1 MTARGARLPGRQPR
15 ERSGRRWPRLRD
27 FSGSINP
34 IVAQGPPKVEK
45 LLDGVETSRARA
57 DRVLYQADQIA
68 GQVSNMLARSRAEI
82 ERSVTN
88 VRDATDWANKLVQ
101 KIYTNPFVL
110 SPFYKPNHEDLRV
123 QAVYDTALVFTKG
136 AQELHDAVKTLE
148 AMAATAGD
156 AAAAAG
162 DCCSFSRRSRML
174 TEQLERDVDAAGRGA
189 QATSQATDGGTD
201 DPLMPADG

>member
-1 MTARGARLPGRQPR
+1 MAST
-15 ERSGRRWPRLRD
+15 RD
-27 FSGSINP
+27 LLASFND
-34 IVAQGPPKVEK
+34 IVAKDRAKVERV
-45 LLDGVETSRARA
+45 LDGLEVTRARA

-68 GQVSNMLARSRAEI
+68 GQVANVLVRSRAEI

-110 SPFYKPNHEDLRV
+110 SPFYKPIHEDQRV

-136 AQELHDAVKTLE
+136 AQELHDTVKTIE
-148 AMAATAGD
+148 TMAARPTY

-162 DCCSFSRRSRML
+162 DASAS
-174 TEQLERDVDAAGRGA
+174 
-189 QATSQATDGGTD
+189 
-201 DPLMPADG
+201 ADMCAS